1 MKNILVIEDD
11 PTLIEL
17 LEIHLKDIHCD
28 VTKAITGTK
37 GLALATENRYELIIL
52 DLSLPEINGLE
63 ICKKLRENKIL
74 TPIMMLT
81 ARSEEIDKI
90 IGLESGADDYLTKPF
105 SIREFIARVKAILRR
120 KEMGFVEKNV
130 ANDILN
136 FGNLVLDPTKRK
148 VILADQRVEL
158 TPKEF
163 DLLHL
168 FMANPGKNYSR
179 ENLLNLVWGY
189 EFAGYEHTVNSHINR
204 LRAKIEQNLQKP
216 QYILTNWG
224 QGYHF
229 NEEAPT
235 DRI

>member
-11 PTLIEL
+11 PTIVEL
-17 LEIHLKDIHCD
+17 LEIHLKDIHCEI
-28 VTKAITGTK
+28 TKAFAGFAGLK
-37 GLALATENRYELIIL
+37 LALENKYELIIL

-63 ICKKLRENKIL
+63 ICKKIRENKIL

-90 IGLESGADDYLTKPF
+90 IGLETGADDYLTKPF

-120 KEMGFVEKNV
+120 KEMGFVEKNIT
-130 ANDILN
+130 DEILN
-136 FGNLVLDPTKRK
+136 FGELSIDPSKRK
-148 VILADQRVEL
+148 VLLADKKIEL

-179 ENLLNLVWGY
+179 ESLLNLVWGY

-229 NEEAPT
+229 NEENF
-235 DRI
+235 